1 MTSVIDPREA
11 EKARTSSTKYVDFY
25 SEALKASQE
34 FRKEYDGRMNVVK
47 SADTG
52 ELRTR
57 VKELLAPRA
66 EG

>member
-1 MTSVIDPREA
+1 MSWAADA
-11 EKARTSSTKYVDFY
+11 Y
-25 SEALKASQE
+25 
-34 FRKEYDGRMNVVK
+34 VVK